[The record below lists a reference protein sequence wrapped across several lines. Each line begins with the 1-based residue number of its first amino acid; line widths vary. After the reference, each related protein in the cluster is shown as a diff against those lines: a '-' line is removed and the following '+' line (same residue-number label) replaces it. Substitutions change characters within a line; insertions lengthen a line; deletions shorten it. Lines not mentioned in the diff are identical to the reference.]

1 MKYRITLVESDEG
14 WAVWCDDLPGCNS
27 QGETREEAIEN
38 IRIAI
43 REYLEVEEEDLR
55 NEGGMKLVIPR
66 HTQINAITMGN
77 IAKNA
82 GLTPEQFR
90 ALL

>member
-27 QGETREEAIEN
+27 QGDTREEAVEN

-43 REYLEVEEEDLR
+43 REMVDYLREEGLPVPEPEHGTVLH
-55 NEGGMKLVIPR
+55 EGVKRVSRLKYKPI
-66 HTQINAITMGN
+66 
-77 IAKNA
+77 
-82 GLTPEQFR
+82 
-90 ALL
+90 